1 MVVGINVWCRNIRE
15 LLHTACFIQR
25 DAENEILLI
34 RSNFWASSMILNTKN
49 KEKSFLYILCE
60 RPSRKTLKDNT
71 IINNAVKGTSLVIQ
85 AVSVWEPKLEEVQFN
100 STSLLINYL
109 IWWCCVMCQ

>member
-1 MVVGINVWCRNIRE
+1 MWCRNIRE

-34 RSNFWASSMILNTKN
+34 RSNFWASSMIMNAKN
-49 KEKSFLYILCE
+49 KEESFFCILCE

-71 IINNAVKGTSLVIQ
+71 IINNAVKGTPLVIQ
-85 AVSVWEPKLEEVQFN
+85 AVSVWEPKLEKVQL
-100 STSLLINYL
+100 SPP
-109 IWWCCVMCQ
+109 C